1 MKHNRRIRQEE
12 AIKRLEKTL
21 AMHEANTELT
31 VAIMEDKKMST
42 GAADKVESI
51 RQHKIKSAKTTIENT
66 IGKAL
71 HTPGH
76 TPGSMCFLF
85 ERQKLLIAG
94 DTLFQGSIGRTD
106 LWGGDYSKIEQ
117 SIQGELYTLDEETNV
132 ITGHGESTTIGR
144 EMRSNNF
151 VRA

>member
-1 MKHNRRIRQEE
+1 MVLLYERHIMKHNRRIRQEE

-66 IGKAL
+66 KEK
-71 HTPGH
+71 
-76 TPGSMCFLF
+76 M
-85 ERQKLLIAG
+85 K
-94 DTLFQGSIGRTD
+94 
-106 LWGGDYSKIEQ
+106 
-117 SIQGELYTLDEETNV
+117 
-132 ITGHGESTTIGR
+132 
-144 EMRSNNF
+144 
-151 VRA
+151 